1 MKYPEPGVSY
11 KHEPKFLDRLKAEE
25 KEKPEPFT
33 AGAGSGVGRLE
44 KAEHMKAE
52 ET

>member
-1 MKYPEPGVSY
+1 MNYPEKGATHKY
-11 KHEPKFLDRLKAEE
+11 EPKFLDRLKAEE

-33 AGAGSGVGRLE
+33 AGAGSGLGRLE